1 MNLGQ
6 FIDTFKEA
14 IAQRVVESYP
24 PLYRPSENGHELP
37 RLLRKPLGAQ
47 EDAIRG
53 AALSLEAHRGTTV
66 VGEMGTGKTFIA
78 AAAAHLAGFKRI
90 LVLCPPHLVPKWK
103 REVEMTVP
111 GARAVIVKSITDLER
126 LRLST
131 GSGPLFAVM
140 SREKAKLSYR
150 WMPAVIQRWAV
161 SKGRLLRDEETVEP
175 FRVPCCPDCT
185 AQVVDKD
192 GVPLTDAD
200 LNRRKHTCAGCGS
213 PLWQADRSGPARYPL
228 ADYVKHHMKGFFDL
242 LVGDEVHEYKGR
254 GSAQGIAAGV
264 LADVCGKSLSL
275 SGTLMGG
282 YSSTLFHLLY
292 RFSPEIRTDFGRSDE
307 HRWIQRYGFE
317 EHTVG
322 KPDDDSV
329 EDGRFSRR
337 RKYRKVV
344 RERPGLVPSAL
355 FHIIGNTVFLRLADV
370 ASGLPPYDEQVM
382 LSSMDSEEDATGY
395 SQRSAYN
402 TVYEELRL
410 KLAEA
415 LKAGSKR
422 LLATYLQT
430 LLAYPDGCTRG
441 ETVFDPRSGEVIVQV
456 PPLSE
461 EKLYPKEKALIDMV
475 AAERM
480 EGRRVLV
487 YATHTGTRDI
497 TERMDDMLTR
507 HGFRVAV
514 MKADAVAP
522 ERREAWV
529 ADRVK
534 QGIDVMICHPR
545 LVQTGLDLIDFPTLI
560 WYETDYS
567 VYVMRQA
574 SRRSW
579 RIGQTRPVKVV
590 FMSYKNTLQ
599 ADALKLVAKK
609 LQSSLA
615 VEGELP
621 EDGLAA
627 YGDDGDDLM
636 MALARKIVS
645 GDEEEDE
652 TVEAVFAQARDAEA
666 ASEEYLVDDGWKT
679 VEIEPEAVE
688 VNGNGHHAGGIGPT
702 VELVLDNGH
711 HGQRQWPCACPGQ
724 REWQRPP
731 RRGRGAAAVAVLLG
745 GVHGRGA
752 GEAEGPGPQA
762 SARSHVPVRV
772 GAGNGTGAGGGA
784 GRRRA
789 LGCNTQGEVVARSAM
804 ASPCTA
810 MCAGF
815 FAFQPARFMCA
826 ALFFCPFSGE
836 VLIPLLRSPSSA
848 SDGPSGEAARNGQ
861 PIKRRLTLNLA
872 STFQR
877 WLKVWRSRAFSML
890 RSGQTAIDG
899 EAGERERLIPRCSA
913 VPTRAGSTFRAILSV
928 PG

>member
-1 MNLGQ
+1 
-6 FIDTFKEA
+6 
-14 IAQRVVESYP
+14 
-24 PLYRPSENGHELP
+24 
-37 RLLRKPLGAQ
+37 
-47 EDAIRG
+47 
-53 AALSLEAHRGTTV
+53 
-66 VGEMGTGKTFIA
+66 
-78 AAAAHLAGFKRI
+78 
-90 LVLCPPHLVPKWK
+90 
-103 REVEMTVP
+103 
-111 GARAVIVKSITDLER
+111 
-126 LRLST
+126 
-131 GSGPLFAVM
+131 
-140 SREKAKLSYR
+140 
-150 WMPAVIQRWAV
+150 
-161 SKGRLLRDEETVEP
+161 
-175 FRVPCCPDCT
+175 
-185 AQVVDKD
+185 
-192 GVPLTDAD
+192 
-200 LNRRKHTCAGCGS
+200 
-213 PLWQADRSGPARYPL
+213 
-228 ADYVKHHMKGFFDL
+228 MKGFFDL

-292 RFSPEIRTDFGRSDE
+292 RFSPELRTDFERSDE

-317 EHTVG
+317 EVTVG
-322 KPDDDSV
+322 KDDDDAV
-329 EDGRFSRR
+329 EDGRNSRR
-337 RKYRKVV
+337 RKFRKVV

-355 FHIIGNTVFLRLADV
+355 FHIIGNTVFLRLSDV
-370 ASGLPPYDEQVM
+370 ASGLPPYDEQIL

-430 LLAYPDGCTRG
+430 LLAYPEGCTKG
-441 ETVFDPRSGEVIVQV
+441 ETVFDPRSGDVIVQV

-461 EKLYPKEKALIDMV
+461 DKLYPKEKALVDLV

-497 TERMDDMLTR
+497 TERMDDILTR

-534 QGIDVMICHPR
+534 EGIDVMICHPR
-545 LVQTGLDLIDFPTLI
+545 LVQTGLDLIDFPTLC
-560 WYETDYS
+560 WFETDYS

-590 FMSYKNTLQ
+590 FMAYRNTLQ

-652 TVEAVFAQARDAEA
+652 TETVEAVFAQAQGRRGQRRGIPGGRRLEGGGDR
-666 ASEEYLVDDGWKT
+666 
-679 VEIEPEAVE
+679 
-688 VNGNGHHAGGIGPT
+688 AGG
-702 VELVLDNGH
+702 H
-711 HGQRQWPCACPGQ
+711 RGQRQRGQ
-724 REWQRPP
+724 QPAPYWIRGQRPP
-731 RRGRGAAAVAVLLG
+731 RRRHRADGRARLEQRPRKRERPCGDSRQRQRTPRRRGRRAAAVALLLG
-745 GVHGRGA
+745 GVHGRRA
-752 GEAEGPGPQA
+752 GQAEGQGRQDPGPVT
-762 SARSHVPVRV
+762 VPVRV
-772 GAGNGTGAGGGA
+772 GGGTGAGGGA
-784 GRRRA
+784 GRRGTLDR
-789 LGCNTQGEVVARSAM
+789 R
-804 ASPCTA
+804 CT
-810 MCAGF
+810 GGGHP
-815 FAFQPARFMCA
+815 Q
-826 ALFFCPFSGE
+826 SG
-836 VLIPLLRSPSSA
+836 VLPLPVR
-848 SDGPSGEAARNGQ
+848 EA
-861 PIKRRLTLNLA
+861 
-872 STFQR
+872 
-877 WLKVWRSRAFSML
+877 
-890 RSGQTAIDG
+890 QTV
-899 EAGERERLIPRCSA
+899 S
-913 VPTRAGSTFRAILSV
+913 
-928 PG
+928 

>member
-1 MNLGQ
+1 METCIRVPASSSNYQEKEDDSHEPRRFHRHVQGRNSAKGGGVLPAALPALGERRDAPQ
-6 FIDTFKEA
+6 AAPQAPGGE
-14 IAQRVVESYP
+14 
-24 PLYRPSENGHELP
+24 
-37 RLLRKPLGAQ
+37 
-47 EDAIRG
+47 EDAIKG

-78 AAAAHLAGFKRI
+78 AAAAHMAGFRRI

-111 GARAVIVKSITDLER
+111 GARAVVVKSITDLER
-126 LRLST
+126 LRLSV
-131 GSGPLFAVM
+131 GSGPLFVVM

-161 SKGRLLRDEETVEP
+161 SKGRLLRDEETGEP

-185 AQVVDKD
+185 AQIVDKD
-192 GVPLTDAD
+192 GVPLTDED
-200 LNRRKHTCAGCGS
+200 LNRRKHTCAGCGA
-213 PLWQADRSGPARYPL
+213 PLWQADKSGPARYPL
-228 ADYVKHHMKGFFDL
+228 ADYVKHRMKGFFDL

-292 RFSPEIRTDFGRSDE
+292 RFSPELRTDFERSDE

-317 EHTVG
+317 EVTVG
-322 KPDDDSV
+322 KDDDDAV
-329 EDGRFSRR
+329 EDGRNSRR
-337 RKYRKVV
+337 RKFRKVV

-370 ASGLPPYDEQVM
+370 ASGLPDYDEQIL

-402 TVYEELRL
+402 TVYEELR
-410 KLAEA
+410 KELADA
-415 LKAGSKR
+415 LKSGSKR

-430 LLAYPDGCTRG
+430 LLAYPEGCTKG
-441 ETVFDPRSGEVIVQV
+441 ETVFDPQSGDVIVQV

-461 EKLYPKEKALIDMV
+461 DKLYPKEKALVDLV

-487 YATHTGTRDI
+487 YVTHTGTRDI
-497 TERMDDMLTR
+497 TERMDDILTR

-522 ERREAWV
+522 DRREEWV

-534 QGIDVMICHPR
+534 EGIDVMICHPR
-545 LVQTGLDLIDFPTLI
+545 LVQTGLDLIDFQTLV
-560 WYETDYS
+560 WFETDYS

-590 FMSYKNTLQ
+590 FMAYRNTLQ

-645 GDEEEDE
+645 GEEEDETE

-666 ASEEYLVDDGWKT
+666 SAEEYLVDDDWKA
-679 VEIEPEAVE
+679 VEIEPEAIA
-688 VNGNGHHAGGIGPT
+688 VNGNGGNGHHDDGIGPT
-702 VELVLDNGH
+702 VELVLSNGH
-711 HGQRQWPCACPGQ
+711 ANGNGHAAIPANGNGRLDDEADEPQQSLFSWAEFMAEEPVKPK
-724 REWQRPP
+724 
-731 RRGRGAAAVAVLLG
+731 GRGGKTQAPSLSLFEWAVEQE
-745 GVHGRGA
+745 R
-752 GEAEGPGPQA
+752 EEEP
-762 SARSHVPVRV
+762 V
-772 GAGNGTGAGGGA
+772 GAG
-784 GRRRA
+784 R
-789 LGCNTQGEVVARSAM
+789 
-804 ASPCTA
+804 
-810 MCAGF
+810 
-815 FAFQPARFMCA
+815 
-826 ALFFCPFSGE
+826 
-836 VLIPLLRSPSSA
+836 
-848 SDGPSGEAARNGQ
+848 
-861 PIKRRLTLNLA
+861 
-872 STFQR
+872 
-877 WLKVWRSRAFSML
+877 
-890 RSGQTAIDG
+890 
-899 EAGERERLIPRCSA
+899 
-913 VPTRAGSTFRAILSV
+913 
-928 PG
+928 

>member
-14 IAQRVVESYP
+14 IARRVVESYP
-24 PLYRPSENGHELP
+24 PLYRPSENGGKMP

-47 EDAIRG
+47 ADAIRG

-78 AAAAHLAGFKRI
+78 AAAAHMAGFRRI

-126 LRLST
+126 LRLSV

-161 SKGRLLRDEETVEP
+161 SRGRLLRDEETGEP
-175 FRVPCCPDCT
+175 FRVPCCPGCT
-185 AQVVDKD
+185 AQIVDKD

-213 PLWQADRSGPARYPL
+213 PLWQADKSGPARYPL
-228 ADYVKHHMKGFFDL
+228 ADYVKHRMKGFFDL

-292 RFSPEIRTDFGRSDE
+292 RFSPELRTDFERSDE

-317 EHTVG
+317 EVTVG
-322 KPDDDSV
+322 KDDDDAV
-329 EDGRFSRR
+329 EDGRNSRR
-337 RKYRKVV
+337 RKFRKVV

-370 ASGLPPYDEQVM
+370 ASGLPDYDEQIL

-430 LLAYPDGCTRG
+430 LLAYPEGCTKG
-441 ETVFDPRSGEVIVQV
+441 ETVFDPRSGDVIVQV

-461 EKLYPKEKALIDMV
+461 DKLYPKEKDLV

-497 TERMDDMLTR
+497 TERMDDILTR

-534 QGIDVMICHPR
+534 EGIDVMICHPR
-545 LVQTGLDLIDFPTLI
+545 LVQTGLDLIDFPTLC
-560 WYETDYS
+560 WFETDYS

-590 FMSYKNTLQ
+590 FMSYRNTLQ

-645 GDEEEDE
+645 GEEEDE
-652 TVEAVFAQARDAEA
+652 TETVESVFAQARDAEA
-666 ASEEYLVDDGWKT
+666 SAEEYLVDDDWKV
-679 VEIEPEAVE
+679 VEVEPEAIA
-688 VNGNGHHAGGIGPT
+688 VNGNGANSLPRTGYGGNGHHDDGVGPT
-702 VELVLDNGH
+702 VELVLGNGH
-711 HGQRQWPCACPGQ
+711 ANGNGHAAIPANGNGRLDDEADEPQQSLFSWAEFMAEEPVKPK
-724 REWQRPP
+724 
-731 RRGRGAAAVAVLLG
+731 GRGGKTQAPSLSLFEWAVEQE
-745 GVHGRGA
+745 R
-752 GEAEGPGPQA
+752 EEEP
-762 SARSHVPVRV
+762 V
-772 GAGNGTGAGGGA
+772 GAG
-784 GRRRA
+784 R
-789 LGCNTQGEVVARSAM
+789 
-804 ASPCTA
+804 
-810 MCAGF
+810 
-815 FAFQPARFMCA
+815 
-826 ALFFCPFSGE
+826 
-836 VLIPLLRSPSSA
+836 
-848 SDGPSGEAARNGQ
+848 
-861 PIKRRLTLNLA
+861 
-872 STFQR
+872 
-877 WLKVWRSRAFSML
+877 
-890 RSGQTAIDG
+890 
-899 EAGERERLIPRCSA
+899 
-913 VPTRAGSTFRAILSV
+913 
-928 PG
+928 